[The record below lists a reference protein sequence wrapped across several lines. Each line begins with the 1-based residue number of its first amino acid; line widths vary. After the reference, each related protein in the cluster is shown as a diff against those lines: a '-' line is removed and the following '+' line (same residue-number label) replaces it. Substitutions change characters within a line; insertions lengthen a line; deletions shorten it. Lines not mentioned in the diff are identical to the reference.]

1 MPVLRQQ
8 VSIIGM
14 NVQLQLLLS
23 LSISSVQQ
31 MIFVMGQDFSIFSF
45 DGSGWESH
53 CSTSGWTIGI
63 QYGLLKSNRRFG

>member
-1 MPVLRQQ
+1 MPVQRQQ

-31 MIFVMGQDFSIFSF
+31 MIFVMGQDFSIFTF
-45 DGSGWESH
+45 DENGESH

-63 QYGLLKSNRRFG
+63 QY

>member
-31 MIFVMGQDFSIFSF
+31 IIFVMGQDFPIFTF
-45 DGSGWESH
+45 DKNGRELN

-63 QYGLLKSNRRFG
+63 QY